1 MRSAKS
7 KNNEHGSTQMSNY
20 TFALRKRQAYC
31 GSPQITGTLDKLTSI
46 TRVRQVTYRA

>member
-1 MRSAKS
+1 MNLGGCSLFC
-7 KNNEHGSTQMSNY
+7 NQELPVLLPEGIH
-20 TFALRKRQAYC
+20 L